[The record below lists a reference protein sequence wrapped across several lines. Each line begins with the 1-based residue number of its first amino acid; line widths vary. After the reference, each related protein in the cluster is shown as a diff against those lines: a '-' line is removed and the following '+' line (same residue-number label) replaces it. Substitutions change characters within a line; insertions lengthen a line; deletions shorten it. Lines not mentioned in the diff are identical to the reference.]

1 MNIKS
6 LQLLSETFLI
16 PRRMAGEIFIIIR
29 INDLP
34 MTIKH
39 ISGVILFADDTSVL
53 ERDYNYREGKSCLIA
68 F

>member
-16 PRRMAGEIFIIIR
+16 PRKMEGENSIIIR

-34 MTIKH
+34 MTIKR
-39 ISGVILFADDTSVL
+39 ISGVILFADDT
-53 ERDYNYREGKSCLIA
+53 CLGNG
-68 F
+68 

>member
-1 MNIKS
+1 M
-6 LQLLSETFLI
+6 E
-16 PRRMAGEIFIIIR
+16 GEIIINIC

-34 MTIKH
+34 TTIKR

-53 ERDYNYREGKSCLIA
+53 QTDDNYTESKSCLIA